1 MIVNIQFD
9 LEGIRGAKGFV
20 KSIGPSGAFV
30 TSHMITQLL
39 PKAKK
44 YLGQRAKVSLK
55 DGATR
60 FTSHTALRYE
70 KPQVK
75 KDNTGKLF
83 YIKDAFY
90 MEEVI
95 RGGKKKGRNKYI
107 PEPNTKKFRL
117 DKYGNIPQ
125 NFQQQVSVRSG
136 TSEHNKIGMELKRQ
150 HYLRKNKKNVIPK
163 GSDRRFKGIMLI
175 KQPFQIGKGETLPA
189 GIYRRNKKG
198 NLDLLIA
205 YKRQERFNKRKPWEA
220 TEDVITYFNNN
231 INNQFRKSF
240 AYWNRRERMRIQRTL
255 R

>member
-1 MIVNIQFD
+1 MTIGIQFD
-9 LEGIRGAKGFV
+9 LSDIREAKRFV
-20 KSIGPSGAFV
+20 RAIGPSGAFI

-39 PKAKK
+39 PKARK
-44 YLGQRAKVSLK
+44 YLGQRAKVALK

-60 FTSHTALRYE
+60 WTTHTALRYE

-75 KDNTGKLF
+75 KDNTGKIF
-83 YIKDAFY
+83 WVKDAFY

-95 RGGKKKGRNKYI
+95 RGGKKKGRNKFI

-136 TSEHNKIGMELKRQ
+136 TSPHNKVGMELKRK
-150 HYLRKNKKNVIPK
+150 HYLQKNKKNIIPK

-175 KQPFQIGKGETLPA
+175 KQPFQIGNQKLPA

-205 YKRQERFNKRKPWEA
+205 YKRQERFNQRKPWEA

-240 AYWNRRERMRIQRTL
+240 AYWNRRERMRLQRL
-255 R
+255 AR